1 MPTYISENGNVIW
14 DSKES
19 KPALY
24 VGNPKSQRERLDI
37 RRERTVI
44 CTARAMRLEMTEEEL
59 EDVIARNAQNVEM
72 DPDELRN
79 LATQYVEWE
88 ESNSN
93 GIEKE

>member
-1 MPTYISENGNVIW
+1 MPTFTNDNGDTVWIR
-14 DSKES
+14 DES

-72 DPDELRN
+72 EPDDLRELA
-79 LATQYVEWE
+79 LQYLELE
-88 ESNSN
+88 ETNSN